1 MMKLKNPQLVVY
13 STNKSAKGN
22 KYYKRFVMT
31 AIAVIAILTIINII
45 KN

>member
-22 KYYKRFVMT
+22 KYYKRFVMG
-31 AIAVIAILTIINII
+31 AALVIAVLTIINII